1 MAALKAPNRLFQSNT
16 IPQPTVIEQVPTEPV
31 LYITDGLASD
41 FLARHTQD
49 KSLTLSDIVYQTG
62 GASLFNDIPSGAP
75 NENIVQNHSNIALLN
90 VF

>member
-16 IPQPTVIEQVPTEPV
+16 IPQPRVIEQVLTEPV

-49 KSLTLSDIVYQTG
+49 KSLLDIVHQSG
-62 GASLFNDIPSGAP
+62 GASLFSDIPSGAP
-75 NENIVQNHSNIALLN
+75 NENIVQNHSKIALLN